1 MIGLIIAL
9 LAAAPA
15 DQAPQWRVYANPRY
29 GTRLAYPAGL
39 FGARTESDN
48 GDGVRFR
55 AADGATLAVF
65 GTHSDA
71 TPAAYVGEIVTG
83 NPRYRNLTYRLV
95 RGNFA
100 VLSGRDGS
108 RLYYERYAFGEPAGV
123 VQAFVLD
130 YPASAG
136 SRYGAIIPHM
146 SASLHGPPR

>member
-1 MIGLIIAL
+1 MIGLLIAL

-15 DQAPQWRVYANPRY
+15 EPGLQWRVYYNARY
-29 GTRLAYPAGL
+29 GTGLAYPADL

-71 TPAAYVGEIVTG
+71 TPDAYVAGIVTG
-83 NPRYRNLTYRLV
+83 NPHYRNLSYRVV
-95 RGNFA
+95 RANFA
-100 VLSGRDGS
+100 VLSGRDGN

-130 YPASAG
+130 YPASARI
-136 SRYGAIIPHM
+136 RYAAIIPHM
-146 SASLHGPPR
+146 SASLHGSPR